1 MDCDIVLV
9 GLNHRTAGVDV
20 RERFALVDFC
30 SRENWAL
37 PCDDVIGEAMILSTC
52 NRVELLATGHG
63 DVAGRIPTP
72 KSSGPMSTSTRTW
85 MPCGTCSPWLPAWIP

>member
-52 NRVELLATGHG
+52 
-63 DVAGRIPTP
+63 
-72 KSSGPMSTSTRTW
+72 
-85 MPCGTCSPWLPAWIP
+85 

>member
-52 NRVELLATGHG
+52 NRVELLAT
-63 DVAGRIPTP
+63 
-72 KSSGPMSTSTRTW
+72 MSTSTRTW
-85 MPCGTCSPWLPAWIP
+85 MPCGTCSPWLPVWTP

>member
-37 PCDDVIGEAMILSTC
+37 PCDDVIGEAMILSW
-52 NRVELLATGHG
+52 N
-63 DVAGRIPTP
+63 AGPPHAVPTP